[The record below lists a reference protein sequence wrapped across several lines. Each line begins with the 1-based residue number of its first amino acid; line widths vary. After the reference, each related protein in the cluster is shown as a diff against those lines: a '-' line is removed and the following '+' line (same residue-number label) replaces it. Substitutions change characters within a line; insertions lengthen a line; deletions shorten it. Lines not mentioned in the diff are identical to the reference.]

1 MGVFTS
7 ARFQHALLKGWHA
20 WLAGSFLVAYVTAD
34 ENTYAMHQ
42 FAGYAVLA
50 AIVARLVGGLLAPA
64 GSPLRLPRP
73 DTKATLAWL
82 SSGKGRH
89 PLFAWSAVV
98 LLAVV
103 ESAVVDGIGMQQV
116 ELNLIGDQ
124 WLVHARVQKIELM
137 HIVVRHPRAEDLAFL
152 HEPVQP
158 LGGFVSAGEPVR
170 PMHQQQVN
178 VLDAHEPQGLF
189 RALHQPRRRGIV
201 EGGLAVRMVVAR
213 NVDAAFGDDLQLLA
227 QRGIQLQ
234 GLADELLHLV
244 QAVNLRRVDRG
255 DAQLHAFMQPL

>member
-7 ARFQHALLKGWHA
+7 ARVQHALMKGWHA
-20 WLAGSFLVAYVTAD
+20 WLAGSFLVAYATAD

-73 DTKATLAWL
+73 DAKAALAWL

-103 ESAVVDGIGMQQV
+103 GFAALSGAVADSAAWMEHPHEAISEASLWVIVGHVAFVTWMYAGKK
-116 ELNLIGDQ
+116 
-124 WLVHARVQKIELM
+124 WLGRIAARVAGLRFSTLPKET
-137 HIVVRHPRAEDLAFL
+137 VR
-152 HEPVQP
+152 
-158 LGGFVSAGEPVR
+158 
-170 PMHQQQVN
+170 
-178 VLDAHEPQGLF
+178 
-189 RALHQPRRRGIV
+189 
-201 EGGLAVRMVVAR
+201 
-213 NVDAAFGDDLQLLA
+213 
-227 QRGIQLQ
+227 
-234 GLADELLHLV
+234 
-244 QAVNLRRVDRG
+244 
-255 DAQLHAFMQPL
+255 